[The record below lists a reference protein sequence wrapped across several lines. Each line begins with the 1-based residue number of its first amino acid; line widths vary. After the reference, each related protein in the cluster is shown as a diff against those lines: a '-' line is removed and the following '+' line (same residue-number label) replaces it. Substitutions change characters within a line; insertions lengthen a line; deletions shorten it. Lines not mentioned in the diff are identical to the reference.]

1 MKPSPSSSPRPARA
15 RRRSLRGFT
24 LMELVVVMTLIGLLL
39 TVALPRY
46 LDALDRGKEKVLERN
61 LTLMREAIDRHY
73 GDTGKYPDRLED
85 LVAKRYL
92 RAIPPDPFVEAP
104 TWVVVAPSDITL
116 GGIIDVDSTGNDQ
129 DGRPRKKAG
138 GAQGDGPSTT
148 PVANGARIT
157 VTVTQQP
164 DFER

>member
-1 MKPSPSSSPRPARA
+1 MPRSARA
-15 RRRSLRGFT
+15 RQRPGRRSLLGFT

-61 LTLMREAIDRHY
+61 LTLMREAIDRYY

-92 RAIPPDPFVEAP
+92 RAIPPDPFLEAP
-104 TWVVVAPSDITL
+104 TWVVVAPSDLTL
-116 GGIIDVDSTGNDQ
+116 GGVIDVDSTGSDR
-129 DGRPRKKAG
+129 DGRPRKNAN
-138 GAQGDGPSTT
+138 AGDGTGSAQ

-157 VTVTQQP
+157 VTVSQQP

>member
-1 MKPSPSSSPRPARA
+1 MKPTQSRSDRP
-15 RRRSLRGFT
+15 RRRSLLGFT

-39 TVALPRY
+39 TVALPRF

-61 LTLMREAIDRHY
+61 LTLMREAIDRYY

-85 LVAKRYL
+85 LVSRRYL
-92 RAIPPDPFVEAP
+92 RAIPPDPFLEAP
-104 TWVVVAPSDITL
+104 TWVIVAPSDVTL
-116 GGIIDVDSTGNDQ
+116 GGVIDVDSTGTDRE
-129 DGRPRKKAG
+129 GRPRKTPSAAEG
-138 GAQGDGPSTT
+138 TGAAQ

-157 VTVTQQP
+157 VTVSQQP

>member
-1 MKPSPSSSPRPARA
+1 MPTRPT
-15 RRRSLRGFT
+15 RRSRLGFT

-85 LVAKRYL
+85 LVARRYL
-92 RAIPPDPFVEAP
+92 RAIPSDPFLEKP
-104 TWVVVAPSDITL
+104 TWVVVAPSDLTL
-116 GGIIDVDSTGNDQ
+116 GGVIDVDSTGLDSNGKERTPRQVQ
-129 DGRPRKKAG
+129 DESQAT
-138 GAQGDGPSTT
+138 PS
-148 PVANGARIT
+148 VANGARIT
-157 VTVTQQP
+157 VTVTRQP

>member
-1 MKPSPSSSPRPARA
+1 MKPALPRTTRPH
-15 RRRSLRGFT
+15 RRSLLGFT

-92 RAIPPDPFVEAP
+92 RAIPPDPFLEAP
-104 TWVVVAPSDITL
+104 TWVVIAPSDLTL
-116 GGIIDVDSTGNDQ
+116 GGVIDVDSTGMDANGKARNTRAGQ
-129 DGRPRKKAG
+129 DESQA
-138 GAQGDGPSTT
+138 ASPS
-148 PVANGARIT
+148 VANGARIT
-157 VTVTQQP
+157 VTVTRQP

>member
-1 MKPSPSSSPRPARA
+1 MRLRTA
-15 RRRSLRGFT
+15 RRSRLGFT

-61 LTLMREAIDRHY
+61 LTLMREAIDRYY
-73 GDTGKYPDRLED
+73 GDTGRYPDRLED

-92 RAIPPDPFVEAP
+92 RAIPPDPFIEAP
-104 TWVVVAPSDITL
+104 TWVVVAPSDLTL
-116 GGIIDVDSTGNDQ
+116 GGVIDVDSTGNDQ
-129 DGRPRKKAG
+129 NGRARKSATSADGS
-138 GAQGDGPSTT
+138 PSGQ

>member
-1 MKPSPSSSPRPARA
+1 MKPSLPRSDRP
-15 RRRSLRGFT
+15 RRRSLLGFT

-73 GDTGKYPDRLED
+73 GDTGKYPERLED

-92 RAIPPDPFVEAP
+92 RAIPPDPFLEAP
-104 TWVVVAPSDITL
+104 TWVVIAPSDLTL
-116 GGIIDVDSTGNDQ
+116 GGVIDVDSTGMDGNGKARPTKPGQ
-129 DGRPRKKAG
+129 DESGSSS
-138 GAQGDGPSTT
+138 PS
-148 PVANGARIT
+148 VSNGARIT
-157 VTVTQQP
+157 VTVTRQP